1 MRLRTKQCRVS
12 ADPPALSVRK
22 KSREAAAW
30 RQNTHSATVPRFLH
44 TADWQIGKPYHWI
57 EDPQKRARLQQER
70 INAVSRIA
78 STASEHNLDAVLV
91 AGDLFDSSTVAP
103 GIVME
108 VMEAIASISCPVLVI
123 PGNHDHGGAG
133 GIWQRRDV
141 QRQMRERCPN
151 LQLLLQK
158 EPQVMAGMVL
168 LPCPLL
174 RQRDSRSPAEWLESL
189 NWSALPHDQPRV
201 VLAHGS
207 VQGFGAEAQVNQ
219 LHLDRWPEEELDY
232 IALGDWHALTQ
243 LNPRAWYSGTPEPD
257 RFPTSSH
264 DQRSQALLVD
274 VHRQRTPEVTPM
286 ATGAMSWHRIDAK
299 LNSGADLQGLK
310 KTIASSVGRK
320 VGKDLVRIELS
331 GQLSFQEHQ
340 QLQQHLQ
347 DLDQQLLHLRIRGMP
362 KRRPEPGEF
371 QRFLQR
377 DDAPLIRGIT
387 TELAAELDDNS
398 ATAPGAEH
406 NATDRAMLEQALLE
420 LQRIVLEEADD
431 QEASCG

>member
-1 MRLRTKQCRVS
+1 MRLKTKQCRVS
-12 ADPPALSVRK
+12 TDPPALSVRK

-30 RQNTHSATVPRFLH
+30 GQNTRSATLPRFLH

-70 INAVSRIA
+70 VNAVSRIA
-78 STASEHNLDAVLV
+78 SAASDQNVDAVMV

-103 GIVME
+103 AVVME
-108 VMEAIASISCPVLVI
+108 VMEAIASIPCPVLVI

-151 LQLLLQK
+151 LQLLLQA
-158 EPQVMAGMVL
+158 EPQVIAEMVL

-174 RQRDSRSPAEWLESL
+174 RQRDSRSPADWLDSL
-189 NWSALPHDQPRV
+189 NWSSLPNDQPRV

-207 VQGFGAEAQVNQ
+207 VQGFGAEGQVNQ
-219 LHLDRWPEEELDY
+219 LHHDRWPAEEVDY

-243 LNPRAWYSGTPEPD
+243 LNPRAWYCGTPEPD
-257 RFPTSSH
+257 RFPTTDH

-274 VHRQRTPEVTPM
+274 LKRQDIPEVTPI
-286 ATGAMSWHRIDAK
+286 ATGAMSWHRIEAK
-299 LNSGADLQGLK
+299 VSSGADLQRLK
-310 KTIASSVGRK
+310 ETIESCVQRK
-320 VGKDLVRIELS
+320 VGKDLLRVELS
-331 GQLSFQEHQ
+331 GQLSFQGHQ

-347 DLDQQLLHLRIRGMP
+347 DLDQQLLHLRIRGLP
-362 KRRPEPGEF
+362 RRRPEPGEF
-371 QRFLQR
+371 QTFLQR
-377 DDAPLIRGIT
+377 DDAPLIKGISKD
-387 TELAAELDDNS
+387 LATELDDNS
-398 ATAPGAEH
+398 AQGPEH
-406 NATDRAMLEQALLE
+406 NDIDRAMLEEAMLE
-420 LQRIVLEEADD
+420 LRRIVLEEAED

>member
-1 MRLRTKQCRVS
+1 MRLRPKQCRVS
-12 ADPPALSVRK
+12 AISPALSVRK

-30 RQNTHSATVPRFLH
+30 GENPGSATVPRFLH

-70 INAVSRIA
+70 VNAVSRIA
-78 STASEHNLDAVLV
+78 STARERNVDAVMV

-103 GIVME
+103 AIVME
-108 VMEAIASISCPVLVI
+108 VMEAIASIPCPVLVI

-141 QRQMRERCPN
+141 QRQMRQRCPN
-151 LQLLLQK
+151 LQLLLQT
-158 EPQVMAGMVL
+158 EPQVIADMVL

-174 RQRDSRSPAEWLESL
+174 RQRDSRSPADWLDSL
-189 NWSALPHDQPRV
+189 NWSSLPNDQPRV

-207 VQGFGAEAQVNQ
+207 VHGFGAEEQINQ
-219 LHLDRWPEEELDY
+219 LHPERWPEQEVDY

-243 LNPRAWYSGTPEPD
+243 LNPRTWYCGTPEPD
-257 RFPTSSH
+257 RFPTSVH

-274 VHRQRTPEVTPM
+274 LKRQQPPEVTPI
-286 ATGAMSWHRIDAK
+286 AIGAMSWHRIEAK
-299 LNSGADLQGLK
+299 VSSEADVERLQE
-310 KTIASSVGRK
+310 TIASCVGSK
-320 VGKDLVRIELS
+320 VGKDLVRMELS

-362 KRRPEPGEF
+362 HRRPEPGEF
-371 QRFLQR
+371 QTFLQR
-377 DDAPLIRGIT
+377 DDAPLITGIT
-387 TELAAELDDNS
+387 NDLASELDDN
-398 ATAPGAEH
+398 TAPCAEH
-406 NATDRAMLEQALLE
+406 NALDRAMLEQALIE
-420 LQRIVLEEADD
+420 LHRIVLEEADD
-431 QEASCG
+431 QEDSCG